1 MKLIRLLIISM
12 SFALMALANSFT
24 EIKSAIKAYDF
35 TNADSLIE
43 NYLQTP
49 TTAIDP
55 EIYLLKKK
63 ISLLFLKYLIICLTS
78 SSLKIDDLV
87 FTNISRYSA
96 ACKISLEDLPNLLAN
111 SKTFN
116 VLTSKRLFYK
126 LYSKNLVYINL
137 TKLKKDFYL
146 QIF

>member
-12 SFALMALANSFT
+12 SFALMTLANSFT

-55 EIYLLKKK
+55 EIYLLK
-63 ISLLFLKYLIICLTS
+63 IRNVS
-78 SSLKIDDLV
+78 SIPVIDPEI
-87 FTNISRYSA
+87 T
-96 ACKISLEDLPNLLAN
+96 
-111 SKTFN
+111 T
-116 VLTSKRLFYK
+116 
-126 LYSKNLVYINL
+126 
-137 TKLKKDFYL
+137 
-146 QIF
+146 